1 MDDEVYQMSSNW
13 SITRPVG
20 RCRFAV
26 AAALDRATYAATAAV
41 LIGVGVGWIG
51 RSVLSRVGEPAAENT
66 VMRRAHTSNSGAH
79 AAQTHP
85 DTAAEAL
92 IRGVHQI
99 EREELQ
105 RARNEGA
112 VTGALARR

>member
-1 MDDEVYQMSSNW
+1 MLSNW
-13 SITRPVG
+13 SITQPVG

-26 AAALDRATYAATAAV
+26 
-41 LIGVGVGWIG
+41 LIGVGIGWIG
-51 RSVLSRVGEPAAENT
+51 RRVLSRVGEPAAENT
-66 VMRRAHTSNSGAH
+66 VTRRAHTSNPGAH
-79 AAQTHP
+79 AAQTHL
-85 DTAAEAL
+85 DIAAEAL

-112 VTGALARR
+112 IAGALARRLQDELDVPRSRTEQR